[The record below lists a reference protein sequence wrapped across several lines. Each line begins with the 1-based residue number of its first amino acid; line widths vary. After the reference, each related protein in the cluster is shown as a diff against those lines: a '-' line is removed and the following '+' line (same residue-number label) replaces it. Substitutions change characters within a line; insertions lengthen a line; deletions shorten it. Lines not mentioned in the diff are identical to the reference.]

1 MDYPERLVTG
11 RRRDEA
17 RLVLSNS
24 VLAIEVTIY
33 SDCET
38 PVLKARLLQTVK
50 FHLREKKSLSIWRCS
65 VWINAIFLR
74 EGKLREWDL

>member
-1 MDYPERLVTG
+1 MG

-24 VLAIEVTIY
+24 VLAIEVTVY

-38 PVLKARLLQTVK
+38 PALRARLLETVK
-50 FHLREKKSLSIWRCS
+50 FHLREEKKVL
-65 VWINAIFLR
+65 VFGGVAF
-74 EGKLREWDL
+74 G

>member
-1 MDYPERLVTG
+1 MCFLSGTCCASGVLLWILSSTLDYPERLVTG
-11 RRRDEA
+11 RHRDEA

-38 PVLKARLLQTVK
+38 PVLKARLLQTLK
-50 FHLREKKSLSIWRCS
+50 FHLREKKC
-65 VWINAIFLR
+65 
-74 EGKLREWDL
+74 